1 MPSDD
6 NQPLR
11 GRLIS
16 DYTDIHSAAIDAAG
30 NDITRNG
37 AWQDERAPFGGRN
50 YSVFAFLAGVKNFSG
65 IAPIAP
71 ARGLPPDARCARWKN
86 RYLGQHS
93 FSWLL
98 IEELDAFDY
107 DAEMEDRRIYMLGNK
122 GDYPRTLPPGRG
134 ERHPWR
140 TFLTPSFFAD
150 LAELNRIGADRVV
163 FGFDG

>member
-1 MPSDD
+1 LPSDD

-107 DAEMEDRRIYMLGNK
+107 DAEMEDRRI
-122 GDYPRTLPPGRG
+122 
-134 ERHPWR
+134 
-140 TFLTPSFFAD
+140 
-150 LAELNRIGADRVV
+150 
-163 FGFDG
+163 